1 MNRWLLV
8 LVALAALGFGSLRG
22 RDRWQA
28 SRTLSTVERISLQMI
43 QSGKATVPALLA
55 NAKALERAE
64 RQDPANVAI
73 ILSRGSQYLLLNRPG
88 SAIEIYEQALAL
100 EPRPEVYLNL
110 GRAYWLLGRKG
121 RAHRPC
127 SPKRSGSTR
136 SWPDRSPLPCGRAAQ
151 TPREVS
157 TILTVR
163 SSSARS
169 RKRFQ
174 LAM

>member
-1 MNRWLLV
+1 VNRWLLV

-121 RAHRPC
+121 RAQTLFAQAIRLDPFLAGQIPASLRAGRSDAAGGQHDLDRP
-127 SPKRSGSTR
+127 
-136 SWPDRSPLPCGRAAQ
+136 Q
-151 TPREVS
+151 
-157 TILTVR
+157 
-163 SSSARS
+163 
-169 RKRFQ
+169 Q
-174 LAM
+174 